1 MDRSIGSAAVELRL
15 AARFSSHAR
24 SCAAFLF
31 FCRRAGMAE
40 LAFPAMTA
48 CERLLH
54 GDGAP

>member
-1 MDRSIGSAAVELRL
+1 LPGLSLL
-15 AARFSSHAR
+15 
-24 SCAAFLF
+24 
-31 FCRRAGMAE
+31 CRRAGMAE